1 MPIENQLIYLN
12 SEEQKLMEALA
23 SIRSIRD
30 TLTDKAVPQLSS
42 LTTILAEKATFDT
55 QLKAKD
61 DIIILLQDE
70 ITDLRTK

>member
-30 TLTDKAVPQLSS
+30 TLTDKAAPQVSS

-61 DIIILLQDE
+61 DIITLLQDE